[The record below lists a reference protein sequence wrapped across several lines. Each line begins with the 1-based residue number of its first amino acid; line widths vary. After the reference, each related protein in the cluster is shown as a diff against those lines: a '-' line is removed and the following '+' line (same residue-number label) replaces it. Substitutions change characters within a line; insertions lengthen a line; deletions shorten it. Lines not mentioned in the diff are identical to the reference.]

1 MTEYLNLEDALQ
13 LVERFG
19 FVVRDLG
26 LLESAL
32 ARPSSEFA
40 GVETYASLELK
51 CAALLESVVRN
62 HALLDG
68 NKRTGWTAMV
78 LTLWINGFQHDFATD
93 DAFDL
98 VLGVARGEI
107 ALSQSAELIAQHRVT
122 R

>member
-1 MTEYLNLEDALQ
+1 VTEYLNLGDALQ
-13 LVERFG
+13 VIERFG

-40 GVETYASLELK
+40 GVETYDSLDLK

-68 NKRTGWTAMV
+68 NKRTGWTSMV
-78 LTLWINGFQHDFATD
+78 LMLWINGFQHDFSTD
-93 DAFDL
+93 LAFDL

-107 ALSQSAELIAQHRVT
+107 ALTESAELIAQHRV
-122 R
+122 RR

>member
-1 MTEYLNLEDALQ
+1 VTDYLNLGDALQ
-13 LVERFG
+13 VVERFG

-32 ARPSSEFA
+32 ARPASEFE
-40 GVETYASLELK
+40 GVETYPTLEGK

-68 NKRTGWTAMV
+68 NKRTGWTLMV
-78 LTLWINGFQHDFATD
+78 LMLWINGFQHRFATD

-98 VLGVARGEI
+98 VLGVAQGEVALAESAAQI
-107 ALSQSAELIAQHRVT
+107 ARHRV
-122 R
+122 RS

>member
-1 MTEYLNLEDALQ
+1 VTEYLNLGDALQ

-40 GVETYASLELK
+40 GVETYASFDLK
-51 CAALLESVVRN
+51 CAALLESVVGN
-62 HALLDG
+62 NALIDG
-68 NKRTGWTAMV
+68 NKRTGWTSTALM
-78 LTLWINGFQHDFATD
+78 LWINGFQHDFGTD

-107 ALSQSAELIAQHRVT
+107 ELAQSAALIAAHRV
-122 R
+122 RR